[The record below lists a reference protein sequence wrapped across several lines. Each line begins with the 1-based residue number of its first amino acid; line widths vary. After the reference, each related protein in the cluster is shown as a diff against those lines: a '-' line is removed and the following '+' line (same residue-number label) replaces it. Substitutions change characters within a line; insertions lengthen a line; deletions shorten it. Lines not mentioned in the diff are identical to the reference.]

1 MHCLVL
7 KELMASNETNIDKYR
22 HQVSSK
28 KDILITTIITMHIYK
43 LISTITIITN
53 NKKKLGRNGTI

>member
-7 KELMASNETNIDKYR
+7 KELMARNETNIDKYR